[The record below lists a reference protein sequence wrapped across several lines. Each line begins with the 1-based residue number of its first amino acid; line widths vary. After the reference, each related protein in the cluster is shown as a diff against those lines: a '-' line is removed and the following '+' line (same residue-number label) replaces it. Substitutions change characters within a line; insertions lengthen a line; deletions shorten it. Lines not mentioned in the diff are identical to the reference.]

1 MPDDDKKPVSG
12 VKHTFFTATHCE
24 LCECLLIMR
33 ERVLVT
39 APPGE
44 RTDQA
49 INNFRQG
56 IALLISDH
64 PLCDECEAEV
74 AEDVLQGIYNE
85 NPDSR

>member
-1 MPDDDKKPVSG
+1 MQSGDKKPVSG
-12 VKHTFFTATHCE
+12 VKHTFFTATKCD

-39 APPGE
+39 AATGKA
-44 RTDQA
+44 TDRA
-49 INNFRQG
+49 INNFRLG
-56 IALLISDH
+56 IAMLLGDQ

-74 AEDVLQGIYNE
+74 AEAVLQGVYNE

>member
-1 MPDDDKKPVSG
+1 MLDGDKKPVSG
-12 VKHTFFTATHCE
+12 VKHTFFTAAHCD
-24 LCECLLIMR
+24 LCEGLLVMR

-44 RTDQA
+44 RTDRA

-56 IALLISDH
+56 ISMLLGEQ

-74 AEDVLQGIYNE
+74 AEEVLQGVYGE
-85 NPDSR
+85 NTDTR